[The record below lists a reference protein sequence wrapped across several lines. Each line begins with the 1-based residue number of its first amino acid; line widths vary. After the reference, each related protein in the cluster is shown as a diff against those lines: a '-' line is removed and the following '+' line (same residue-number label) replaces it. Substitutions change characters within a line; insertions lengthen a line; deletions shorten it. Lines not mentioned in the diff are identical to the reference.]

1 MTRSDLIADLA
12 ASNPPLQRAD
22 VELIVTTIFD
32 EITNALAHGGRAELR
47 GFGAFKVKRRSPRMG
62 HNPRTG
68 QPVSVPEKPTPFFKA
83 GKQLRGRLNRDG
95 IKPRAP
101 VS

>member
-1 MTRSDLIADLA
+1 MIARNTLY
-12 ASNPPLQRAD
+12 P
-22 VELIVTTIFD
+22 
-32 EITNALAHGGRAELR
+32 
-47 GFGAFKVKRRSPRMG
+47 RRSARMG

-95 IKPRAP
+95 IKRHRAGLLIIP
-101 VS
+101 LHTSETTDRRSRRSRSSS